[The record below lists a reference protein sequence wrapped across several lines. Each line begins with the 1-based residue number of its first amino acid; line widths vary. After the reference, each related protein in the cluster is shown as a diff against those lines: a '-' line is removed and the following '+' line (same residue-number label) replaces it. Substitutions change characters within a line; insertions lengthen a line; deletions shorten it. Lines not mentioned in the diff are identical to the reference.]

1 MKFKNAGAKSGEEKF
16 FMKKLSL
23 LVSGIA
29 LAGLLV
35 SCNGKKAADSS
46 LKVLHVQVGPSPE
59 TIDPALNSAVDGGNM
74 LIHAFE
80 GLVKFDRDNNIVAG
94 VAEK

>member
-1 MKFKNAGAKSGEEKF
+1 
-16 FMKKLSL
+16 MKKLSL

-59 TIDPALNSAVDGGNM
+59 TIDPTERGQTLNAVAQRRRFIVVSMFATVVVISALSPTRR
-74 LIHAFE
+74 IFC
-80 GLVKFDRDNNIVAG
+80 
-94 VAEK
+94 